1 MKKEQPNIIFIF
13 ADQWRGDCLSLTG
26 HPVVKTPNLDAIAN
40 QHGVVFN
47 KAYSTCPSCVAARAS
62 AFTGLNPYNAGR
74 IGYQDC
80 IPWNYENMLA
90 QVLSDNGYQ
99 THCSGKTHFFPQRK
113 HCGFHSTDSYESEQN
128 FGGTYVNDYHE
139 WLRDISGG
147 EFDSEDHGLHC
158 NSGAFARPSPMPEKY
173 HNNTWTAGT
182 AIKFMK
188 KRDKTRPF
196 FLNIAFH
203 RPHPPID
210 PPQAYWD
217 MYKDKEIPAPPIG
230 DWSEYTDHP
239 VDAIDPAHGRLP
251 KDEYDVAC
259 RAYYAQI
266 AHIDNQIGRVMRAV
280 TKQGL
285 NKNTW
290 VVFTADHGEMLGDHN
305 RFRKMYALEGSA
317 RIPMIVAPPLK
328 DGDNGIKR
336 TDAPVAIE
344 DVYSTILD
352 IANIAIPENRDGKSL
367 LPFLK
372 EEPKDWR
379 EFVHGEH
386 SGWGAGRQF
395 MTDGKE
401 KYIWK
406 TSTGKEYLFDLVND
420 PQELI
425 NLSDKPEAQERLKV
439 WRDRMIAELA
449 NRVDGMSD
457 GEKLIP
463 LKGDDPAILPWAEVG
478 IFNYKKEE

>member
-1 MKKEQPNIIFIF
+1 MKKEKPNIIFIF

-40 QHGVVFN
+40 QNGVIFN

-62 AFTGLNPYNAGR
+62 VFTGLNPYNAGR

-80 IPWNYENMLA
+80 IPWNYKNMLA

-99 THCSGKTHFFPQRK
+99 THCSGKTHFYPQRK

-128 FGGTYVNDYHE
+128 FGGTYVNDYNE

-147 EFDSEDHGLHC
+147 EFDSESHGLHV

-173 HNNTWTAGT
+173 HNNSWTAET

-210 PPQAYWD
+210 PPQTYWD
-217 MYKDKEIPAPPIG
+217 MYKDKEIPDPPIG

-239 VDAIDPAHGRLP
+239 VESIDPPHGRLS
-251 KDEYDVAC
+251 KDDYDIAC

-266 AHIDNQIGRVMRAV
+266 AHIDNQIGRVMRAI

-285 NKNTW
+285 KKHTW
-290 VVFTADHGEMLGDHN
+290 IVFTSDHGEMLGDHN
-305 RFRKMYALEGSA
+305 RFRKMYALEGSS
-317 RIPMIVAPPLK
+317 RIPMIVAPPLT
-328 DGDNGIKR
+328 DGTNGVKR
-336 TDAPVAIE
+336 SDAPVAIE

-352 IANIAIPENRDGKSL
+352 IAQVTIPENRDGKSL
-367 LPFLK
+367 LPFLN
-372 EEPKDWR
+372 EEPKEWR

-386 SGWGAGRQF
+386 SGWGSGRQF

-406 TSTGKEYLFDLVND
+406 TGTGKEYLFDLVND
-420 PQELI
+420 PQEMN
-425 NLSDKPEAQERLKV
+425 NLSDKPEGQERLKV
-439 WRDRMIAELA
+439 WRDRMIAKLA
-449 NRVDGMSD
+449 NRIDCMSD
-457 GEKLIP
+457 GKNLIP

-478 IFNYKKEE
+478 IFDYNTA